1 MNDDT
6 LIVTETEGDTF
17 DLQLSES
24 STPETFRRRAASL
37 TGSGLSESEA
47 RHVVA
52 TTPVPMELFCDSER
66 GIFAVEAEPLA
77 YSPLFNPYTG
87 EEIPNENLR
96 TEDAKLSDSRTAT
109 ERDKILERYE
119 AIDRIHRRR
128 LVDLMT
134 GIVSEMTGQ
143 SLDSGNEYPASDERQ
158 DKCYVTAFQIKH
170 AVGCARRAD
179 RQLPYLQRP
188 ATREDSLRRSS
199 ARTDRLLRSAH
210 TPYPLNPYNIM
221 NDDTLIVTETEGDTF
236 DLQLSESSTPETF
249 RRRAASLTGSGL
261 SESEARHVV
270 ATTPVPMEL
279 FCDSERGIFAVEAE
293 PLAYSPLFN
302 PYTGEEI
309 PNENLR
315 TEDAKLS
322 DSRTATERDKILERY
337 EAIDRIHRRRLVDL
351 MTGIV
356 SEMTGQSLDSGNE
369 YPASDERQ
377 DKCYVTAFQIKHAVL
392 YACLSYDYGGDRCVP
407 VQDLEVGQLFDVLRM
422 MLQDL

>member
-37 TGSGLSESEA
+37 TGSGLS
-47 RHVVA
+47 
-52 TTPVPMELFCDSER
+52 MEIFCDSER

-96 TEDAKLSDSRTAT
+96 TEDAKLSDSRITT
-109 ERDKILERYE
+109 ERDKMLERYE

-158 DKCYVTAFQIKH
+158 DKCYVTAF
-170 AVGCARRAD
+170 R
-179 RQLPYLQRP
+179 
-188 ATREDSLRRSS
+188 
-199 ARTDRLLRSAH
+199 
-210 TPYPLNPYNIM
+210 
-221 NDDTLIVTETEGDTF
+221 
-236 DLQLSESSTPETF
+236 
-249 RRRAASLTGSGL
+249 
-261 SESEARHVV
+261 
-270 ATTPVPMEL
+270 
-279 FCDSERGIFAVEAE
+279 
-293 PLAYSPLFN
+293 
-302 PYTGEEI
+302 
-309 PNENLR
+309 
-315 TEDAKLS
+315 
-322 DSRTATERDKILERY
+322 
-337 EAIDRIHRRRLVDL
+337 
-351 MTGIV
+351 
-356 SEMTGQSLDSGNE
+356 
-369 YPASDERQ
+369 
-377 DKCYVTAFQIKHAVL
+377 IKHAVL

-407 VQDLEVGQLFDVLRM
+407 VRDLEVGQLFDVLRM

>member
-52 TTPVPMELFCDSER
+52 TAP
-66 GIFAVEAEPLA
+66 A

-96 TEDAKLSDSRTAT
+96 TEDAKLSDSRITT
-109 ERDKILERYE
+109 ERDKMLERYE

-158 DKCYVTAFQIKH
+158 DKCYVTAF
-170 AVGCARRAD
+170 R
-179 RQLPYLQRP
+179 
-188 ATREDSLRRSS
+188 
-199 ARTDRLLRSAH
+199 
-210 TPYPLNPYNIM
+210 
-221 NDDTLIVTETEGDTF
+221 
-236 DLQLSESSTPETF
+236 
-249 RRRAASLTGSGL
+249 
-261 SESEARHVV
+261 
-270 ATTPVPMEL
+270 
-279 FCDSERGIFAVEAE
+279 
-293 PLAYSPLFN
+293 
-302 PYTGEEI
+302 
-309 PNENLR
+309 
-315 TEDAKLS
+315 
-322 DSRTATERDKILERY
+322 
-337 EAIDRIHRRRLVDL
+337 
-351 MTGIV
+351 
-356 SEMTGQSLDSGNE
+356 
-369 YPASDERQ
+369 
-377 DKCYVTAFQIKHAVL
+377 IKHAVL

-407 VQDLEVGQLFDVLRM
+407 VRDLEVGQLFDVLRM

>member
-47 RHVVA
+47 GHVVA
-52 TTPVPMELFCDSER
+52 TTPVPMEIFCDAER

-77 YSPLFNPYTG
+77 YGPLFNPYTG

-96 TEDAKLSDSRTAT
+96 TEDAT

-143 SLDSGNEYPASDERQ
+143 SLDSGNEYP
-158 DKCYVTAFQIKH
+158 V
-170 AVGCARRAD
+170 
-179 RQLPYLQRP
+179 
-188 ATREDSLRRSS
+188 
-199 ARTDRLLRSAH
+199 
-210 TPYPLNPYNIM
+210 
-221 NDDTLIVTETEGDTF
+221 
-236 DLQLSESSTPETF
+236 
-249 RRRAASLTGSGL
+249 
-261 SESEARHVV
+261 
-270 ATTPVPMEL
+270 
-279 FCDSERGIFAVEAE
+279 
-293 PLAYSPLFN
+293 
-302 PYTGEEI
+302 
-309 PNENLR
+309 
-315 TEDAKLS
+315 
-322 DSRTATERDKILERY
+322 
-337 EAIDRIHRRRLVDL
+337 
-351 MTGIV
+351 
-356 SEMTGQSLDSGNE
+356 
-369 YPASDERQ
+369 SDERQ

-407 VQDLEVGQLFDVLRM
+407 VQDLEVGQLFEVLRM

>member
-52 TTPVPMELFCDSER
+52 TTPVPMEIFCDSER

-96 TEDAKLSDSRTAT
+96 TEDAKLSDSRITT
-109 ERDKILERYE
+109 ERDK
-119 AIDRIHRRR
+119 
-128 LVDLMT
+128 M
-134 GIVSEMTGQ
+134 
-143 SLDSGNEYPASDERQ
+143 
-158 DKCYVTAFQIKH
+158 
-170 AVGCARRAD
+170 
-179 RQLPYLQRP
+179 
-188 ATREDSLRRSS
+188 
-199 ARTDRLLRSAH
+199 
-210 TPYPLNPYNIM
+210 
-221 NDDTLIVTETEGDTF
+221 
-236 DLQLSESSTPETF
+236 
-249 RRRAASLTGSGL
+249 
-261 SESEARHVV
+261 
-270 ATTPVPMEL
+270 
-279 FCDSERGIFAVEAE
+279 
-293 PLAYSPLFN
+293 
-302 PYTGEEI
+302 
-309 PNENLR
+309 
-315 TEDAKLS
+315 
-322 DSRTATERDKILERY
+322 LERY

-407 VQDLEVGQLFDVLRM
+407 VRDLEVGQLFDVLRM
-422 MLQDL
+422 LLQDL

>member
-52 TTPVPMELFCDSER
+52 TTPVPMEIFCDSER

-96 TEDAKLSDSRTAT
+96 TEDAKLSDSRITT
-109 ERDKILERYE
+109 ERDKMLERYE

-158 DKCYVTAFQIKH
+158 DKCVAFFILRAIFVFLH
-170 AVGCARRAD
+170 AQNGPDVPSVGIVFRA
-179 RQLPYLQRP
+179 
-188 ATREDSLRRSS
+188 S
-199 ARTDRLLRSAH
+199 
-210 TPYPLNPYNIM
+210 
-221 NDDTLIVTETEGDTF
+221 
-236 DLQLSESSTPETF
+236 
-249 RRRAASLTGSGL
+249 
-261 SESEARHVV
+261 
-270 ATTPVPMEL
+270 
-279 FCDSERGIFAVEAE
+279 IFAAVE
-293 PLAYSPLFN
+293 
-302 PYTGEEI
+302 
-309 PNENLR
+309 
-315 TEDAKLS
+315 
-322 DSRTATERDKILERY
+322 
-337 EAIDRIHRRRLVDL
+337 V
-351 MTGIV
+351 
-356 SEMTGQSLDSGNE
+356 
-369 YPASDERQ
+369 
-377 DKCYVTAFQIKHAVL
+377 QITH
-392 YACLSYDYGGDRCVP
+392 Y
-407 VQDLEVGQLFDVLRM
+407 
-422 MLQDL
+422 